1 MNKNANFFIS
11 RQDSMDF
18 PNLLDKVQAYMS
30 ENYKELLTETGE
42 DNKAMLISR
51 IRSYLSENRVTV
63 PKMTDEELISRLYM
77 EMHEYSFLTPYLN
90 FEILGIEGIE
100 INPWNNVMVKHS
112 DGRLE
117 RIKEHFFSAEHARSI
132 IGRLLERSNIKM
144 DYTQPLARGYLGK
157 NIRITVI
164 GGWGTLDSDFGIA
177 VSIRFVNPSNLTR
190 DDLIRFG
197 TLTPEMM
204 DFLVYSYRYKISM
217 MLAGETDAGKT
228 TLMSIIMRH
237 AVPDDKKLYTIENG
251 TREFN
256 LIKYNEIGEI
266 INNVVHTVTR
276 ESLDEK
282 LRITQ
287 QMLIEQG
294 MTMNP
299 DYLCLAEVKGSEAF
313 ETMEA
318 ALTGHPVIGTTHTD
332 CAETIPDRLM
342 QLASLKS
349 STISDRTLYY
359 MVTKAFPILFYSEK
373 MADGVRRVTQICEC
387 QLENDRPKVTPLW
400 KYVTQANEIVNGNT
414 IIHGYFKKCGVIS
427 SDLQN
432 RLRRNGMP
440 EDILQSFLSK
450 EGSL

>member
-237 AVPDDKKLYTIENG
+237 AVPDDKKNPCGIYAAGGCN
-251 TREFN
+251 RFP
-256 LIKYNEIGEI
+256 
-266 INNVVHTVTR
+266 V
-276 ESLDEK
+276 LD
-282 LRITQ
+282 
-287 QMLIEQG
+287 
-294 MTMNP
+294 
-299 DYLCLAEVKGSEAF
+299 C
-313 ETMEA
+313 
-318 ALTGHPVIGTTHTD
+318 H
-332 CAETIPDRLM
+332 
-342 QLASLKS
+342 
-349 STISDRTLYY
+349 
-359 MVTKAFPILFYSEK
+359 
-373 MADGVRRVTQICEC
+373 
-387 QLENDRPKVTPLW
+387 
-400 KYVTQANEIVNGNT
+400 
-414 IIHGYFKKCGVIS
+414 
-427 SDLQN
+427 
-432 RLRRNGMP
+432 
-440 EDILQSFLSK
+440 
-450 EGSL
+450 